1 MPVKE
6 KDKIISDFDSIA
18 LSIASPENILSWSH
32 GEVLKPETINYR
44 TQKPER
50 DGLFCERIFGPTKN
64 WECYCGKY
72 KKVRHK
78 NIVCDKCGVEV
89 TKNSVRRVRMGC
101 IKLAVPVTHIWFL
114 RSSPSRIGLLLDMPV
129 KEIERVVYFAN
140 YIITEIDIDGRKA
153 AISQLDSEF
162 KMFKKKIVDKTDA
175 EKDQLEKDKKT
186 LKTEEYEKKAD
197 KIEKE
202 LEKELD
208 ALNEQHTK
216 VKTEL
221 KDLKKHQV
229 LSELK
234 YREFSMKFGH
244 VFKAGIGAEAIKQ
257 VIENIDLSKLIQE
270 LREDLKIASGQK
282 RTKLV
287 RRIMLAGSLL
297 KKGIKPEWM
306 IMTVLPVIPPDL
318 RPMVQLDGGR
328 FATSDLNDL
337 YRRVINRNNRL
348 KRLLE
353 IGAPEVICRNE
364 KRMLQEAVDAL
375 IHNSARQGKAI
386 TKTGNSNLQLK
397 SLSDILKGKQGRF
410 RQNLLGKRVDYSGRS
425 VIVVGPNLKLNECGV
440 PKKMA
445 LELFKPFVLGKLIRD
460 DKAHNIKN
468 AEKLVSW
475 NRPEIW
481 DALEE
486 VTRDHYII
494 LNRAPTLHRLGIQA
508 FKPVLVE
515 GKAIQLHPSVCTAF
529 NADFD
534 GDQMAI
540 HVPLSKMAKWEAKNI
555 MASDK
560 NLLKPSSGLP
570 IINPTLDIV
579 LGCYYLTNIDDRIKP
594 RALIFSNSEE
604 TILAYQM
611 QKIELQELVKVRV
624 KKEIHE
630 TSVGRVIFN
639 EILPEE
645 HAFVNETMTS
655 KTLSNLMLDM
665 FNNFPEEITAG
676 TVDKIKDLGFE
687 YATYSGVSLSSS
699 DLRIPG
705 KKKALIKEAEGKV
718 DLINRQYRKGLITD
732 KERYRHVIKLW
743 SETKNKV
750 TEEMIK
756 VIDPY
761 GSIASMINSGARGNV
776 GQLTQMAGM
785 KGLVINPA
793 GRIIELPIKANF
805 KEGAEM
811 LEYFISQHGGRKG
824 RSDTALK
831 TASAGYLTRRLVD
844 AVQDTIVRE
853 EDCGSKECITV
864 SRIDFQED
872 NNKTFEEY
880 INERTLAENIKDK
893 NGKVLIKANKEITD
907 KELEIITENK
917 IETLNIRSVLTCCT
931 KGGIC
936 QKCYG
941 RDLAKN
947 KEVKAGTAVGII
959 AAQSIGEPG
968 TQLTMRTFHMGG
980 VAEGKDITQGL
991 PRVEELFEA
1000 RAPKNEA
1007 PIAEIDG
1014 KVTLKK
1020 DGSKIIVSILS
1031 DKPGID
1037 NYLLFDKLE
1046 SIVKVGDLIKEKQ
1059 IIAKRPE
1066 GKGRGN
1072 IKAKFAGTIVSIF
1085 NKTITI
1091 KHSDLEY
1098 KEYEFSYKDTLKVK
1112 DGDFIEAGTPLVTGH
1127 LNLRELIK
1135 TLGVLKTQKYIV
1147 KEVQS
1152 IYRSQGQTIIDKHI
1166 EVIVRQMF
1174 SKARII
1180 DPGKTNYLPG
1190 QVVDFLEINKLLQET
1205 KDKESLG
1212 LVYER
1217 LLLGLTRLSLSTNS
1231 WLSAAS
1237 FQETIRVLVEAAVT
1251 RKIDKLHG
1259 LKENVIIGKLIPVG
1273 THYNRDLRE
1282 ELTNNPNKDGE

>member
-6 KDKIISDFDSIA
+6 KDKISSEFDAISISV
-18 LSIASPENILSWSH
+18 ASPENILSWSH
-32 GEVLKPETINYR
+32 GEVTKPETINYR
-44 TQKPER
+44 TQKPEMG
-50 DGLFCERIFGPTKN
+50 GLFCERIFGPTKN

-72 KKVRHK
+72 KKLRHK

-89 TKNSVRRVRMGC
+89 TRNSVRRVRMGH

-140 YIITEIDIDGRKA
+140 YIVTEIDDDARRS
-153 AISQLDSEF
+153 AISQLDGEF
-162 KMFKKKIVDKTDA
+162 KVFKKKAV
-175 EKDQLEKDKKT
+175 E
-186 LKTEEYEKKAD
+186 
-197 KIEKE
+197 KIEKRKSEMGNLSPEDRKKEEISMEKDLQKEFDE
-202 LEKELD
+202 LSD
-208 ALNEQHTK
+208 QHVK
-216 VKTEL
+216 VRNEL
-221 KDLKKHQV
+221 KDLKKYQV

-234 YREFSMKFGH
+234 YRNYSMKFGH
-244 VFKAGIGAEAIKQ
+244 VFRAGIGAEAISQ
-257 VIENIDLSKLIQE
+257 VVKNIDLAKLIEALKLE
-270 LREDLKIASGQK
+270 LREAAGQR

-297 KKGIKPEWM
+297 KAHIRPEWM
-306 IMTVLPVIPPDL
+306 IMTVLPVISPDL

-386 TKTGNSNLQLK
+386 TKTGSSSLQLK

-425 VIVVGPNLKLNECGV
+425 VIVVGPNLRLNECGI

-445 LELFKPFVLGKLIRD
+445 LELFKPFVYGKLIRSEI
-460 DKAHNIKN
+460 AHNIKN
-468 AEKLVSW
+468 AEKLVGW
-475 NRPEIW
+475 NRSEIW
-481 DALEE
+481 DALDE
-486 VTRDHYII
+486 VTNDHYVI

-534 GDQMAI
+534 GDQMAV
-540 HVPLSKMAKWEAKNI
+540 HVPLSKMAQWEAKNI

-579 LGCYYLTNIDDRIKP
+579 LGCYYVTSVDDRIKQ
-594 RALIFSNSEE
+594 RDLCFGNADEA
-604 TILAYQM
+604 ILAWQM
-611 QKIELQELVKVRV
+611 DTIALREMVKIKY
-624 KKEIHE
+624 KGTIYN

-639 EILPEE
+639 NILP
-645 HAFVNETMTS
+645 ADYKVVNDAMGSKSLSKLMTDIFNIYGIAETS
-655 KTLSNLMLDM
+655 KTS
-665 FNNFPEEITAG
+665 
-676 TVDKIKDLGFE
+676 DKIKDLGFE
-687 YATYSGVSLSSS
+687 YSTMSGVSLSSS
-699 DLRIPG
+699 DLVIP
-705 KKKALIKEAEGKV
+705 KTKEALVHDAEQKV
-718 DLINRQYRKGLITD
+718 DVINKQYRKGLITD
-732 KERYRHVIKLW
+732 RERYQHVIKLW

-750 TEEMIK
+750 TDEM
-756 VIDPY
+756 VACIDKY
-761 GSIASMINSGARGNV
+761 GSIAQMINSGARGNI
-776 GQLTQMAGM
+776 GQLAQMAGM

-811 LEYFISQHGGRKG
+811 LEYFIAQHGGRKG

-844 AVQDTIVRE
+844 AVQDVVIRE
-853 EDCGSKECITV
+853 DDCGTDGYVQFIIEDSKNLGETV
-864 SRIDFQED
+864 EKKMYGRTVAED
-872 NNKTFEEY
+872 V
-880 INERTLAENIKDK
+880 KDK
-893 NGKVLIKANKEITD
+893 KGNVVIEAGQEVDQAIYDLIAEYDIKEI
-907 KELEIITENK
+907 KL
-917 IETLNIRSVLTCCT
+917 RSVLTCKT
-931 KGGIC
+931 RGGIC
-936 QKCYG
+936 CRCYG
-941 RDLAKN
+941 KDMATN
-947 KEVKAGTAVGII
+947 KTVKRGTAIGII

-1014 KVTLKK
+1014 IV
-1020 DGSKIIVSILS
+1020 KIKREGVKIMVNIHA
-1031 DKPGID
+1031 DKPASNEYLIID
-1037 NYLLFDKLE
+1037 GL
-1046 SIVKVGDLIKEKQ
+1046 SPVVAVGDEVKEKQ
-1059 IIAKRPE
+1059 IIAQRKE
-1066 GKGRGN
+1066 GRGN
-1072 IKAKFAGTIVSIF
+1072 IKAKIAGVIEAIEG
-1085 NKTITI
+1085 KKII
-1091 KHSDLEY
+1091 IRH
-1098 KEYEFSYKDTLKVK
+1098 KEPRVQEEILSFKETLLVK
-1112 DGDFIEAGTPLVTGH
+1112 DGEKIKAGMPLVEGH
-1127 LNLRELIK
+1127 LNLKKLIDA
-1135 TLGVLKTQKYIV
+1135 VNVVNTQNYIV
-1147 KEVQS
+1147 GEVQS
-1152 IYRSQGQTIIDKHI
+1152 IYGSQGQSISDKHI

-1180 DPGKTNYLPG
+1180 DPGTLDYLPG
-1190 QVVDFLEINKLLQET
+1190 QVVDYLEVENVLKDPKAVLET
-1205 KDKESLG
+1205 G
-1212 LVYER
+1212 LVVDR

-1237 FQETIRVLVEAAVT
+1237 FQETIRVLVEASVT
-1251 RKIDKLHG
+1251 RKVDRLYG

-1273 THYNRDLRE
+1273 TNYERDLRDELISYNE
-1282 ELTNNPNKDGE
+1282 EAED